1 MEKDIHKSR
10 DSQFD
15 KKFLLTENPTL
26 LPPIESWFT
35 TCGTSDP
42 ECLSMK
48 EELNA
53 IKGLLNDKPLAHWHK
68 HTRFRNPAGQVKM
81 PRCKMTGLKTYKNF
95 GQAT

>member
-1 MEKDIHKSR
+1 MDKDIHQSC

-15 KKFLLTENPTL
+15 KKFLLTENPTP

-42 ECLSMK
+42 ECLLMK

-53 IKGLLNDKPLAHWHK
+53 IKGLLNNKPLAQWHK

>member
-1 MEKDIHKSR
+1 MDKDIHQFC

-15 KKFLLTENPTL
+15 KKFLLTEISTS
-26 LPPIESWFT
+26 LPPIEGWFT

-42 ECLSMK
+42 ECLLMK

-53 IKGLLNDKPLAHWHK
+53 IKGLLNNKPLAQWHK

-81 PRCKMTGLKTYKNF
+81 PR
-95 GQAT
+95 